1 MLPKRERLTRTQFDH
16 FFAVGKRLHSPL
28 VQVIY
33 TESPEPH
40 GSAVV
45 GKKVAKRAVDRNTLR
60 RRMYALLYPYLKNAS
75 NKKTVILVAKKGALE
90 TSRKEFAEQLGKLL
104 QKIYDV

>member
-1 MLPKRERLTRTQFDH
+1 MLAKKARLSRKEFDH

-28 VQVIY
+28 FQVIY
-33 TESPEPH
+33 KESAASH

-60 RRMYALLYPYLKNAS
+60 RRMYGILYPYLKSAQTPR
-75 NKKTVILVAKKGALE
+75 TVIVIAKAGARTLARKQFALE
-90 TSRKEFAEQLGKLL
+90 LKSLL
-104 QKIYDV
+104 ERVFGA